1 MTGNLTV
8 AAQASAP
15 ELAPYARKA
24 IHASI
29 AMPAHPEAQPQPSRA
44 IAAERPR
51 AEDSDRVQATRLRA
65 LVTDPGLRVS
75 LRPDEA
81 SGRVVMQVVS
91 RGTGEVVDQIPA
103 EELLRLYSALR
114 EHLLDERA

>member
-15 ELAPYARKA
+15 ELAPRARKA
-24 IHASI
+24 THASI
-29 AMPAHPEAQPQPSRA
+29 ATPARPDAQPQPDRA
-44 IAAERPR
+44 ITAERLR
-51 AEDSDRVQATRLRA
+51 AEGSDRLEATRLRA

-75 LRPDEA
+75 LHQDEA

-91 RGTGEVVDQIPA
+91 RGTGEVVEQIPA

-114 EHLLDERA
+114 ESLLDERA

>member
-15 ELAPYARKA
+15 ELAPRARRA

-29 AMPAHPEAQPQPSRA
+29 AAPARPDAQPEPARA
-44 IAAERPR
+44 IAAQGPH
-51 AEDSDRVQATRLRA
+51 AADFDRLEATRLRA

-91 RGTGEVVDQIPA
+91 RGTGEVIDQIPA

>member
-15 ELAPYARKA
+15 ELAPRARQTT
-24 IHASI
+24 HASI
-29 AMPAHPEAQPQPSRA
+29 AMPARPEAQLQSGRP

-51 AEDSDRVQATRLRA
+51 ADDSDRLEATRLRA
-65 LVTDPGLRVS
+65 LVTDPGVRVS
-75 LRPDEA
+75 LRQDEA
-81 SGRVVMQVVS
+81 SGRVVVQVVS

-114 EHLLDERA
+114 EPLLDERA